1 VLTQPKAITDKDAI
15 ALMLS
20 EAAWDEHIIPP
31 AQPIAEL
38 QGVSAHL
45 SSSSIRVNL
54 TLIHSF
60 AGSFFLWLF
69 SNGTF

>member
-20 EAAWDEHIIPP
+20 KATWDEHIIPP
-31 AQPIAEL
+31 AQPITEL
-38 QGVSAHL
+38 QGMSAYL
-45 SSSSIRVNL
+45 SSTRVNL

-69 SNGTF
+69 SNGTS